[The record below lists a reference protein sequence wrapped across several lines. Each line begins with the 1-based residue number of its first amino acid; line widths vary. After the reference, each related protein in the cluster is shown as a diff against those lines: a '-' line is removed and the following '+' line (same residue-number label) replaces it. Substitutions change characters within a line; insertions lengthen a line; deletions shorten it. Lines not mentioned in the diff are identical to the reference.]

1 MAAVLESQYVFEVKG
16 KVAPSRTWHT
26 ASNPTPTGL
35 PEAAGTTPPSTCS
48 SSSSSHYRGVRKR
61 PWGRFAAEIRDPW
74 KKARVWL
81 GTFDTA
87 EEAAL
92 AYDDAARALRG
103 DKAKTNFE
111 LASPPHCGKWGPPQS
126 DALGALRGA
135 AEAVSC
141 GHVASAAP
149 AAGFTGRGHEG
160 SSLLQLKAEDHSSI
174 DLQLGFSSHSA
185 TAGGHPSPAQQRA
198 PFPPRSDVVALLVE
212 HPAAPFMKRE
222 DMVECLED
230 QPAPYRPPCKR
241 LLPTLDLNLPPCEAV
256 DAN

>member
-16 KVAPSRTWHT
+16 KVAPSRTWHR

-35 PEAAGTTPPSTCS
+35 PEAAGTTPPCTCS

-111 LASPPHCGKWGPPQS
+111 LAASPHCGKWGPVQS
-126 DALGALRGA
+126 VVGAPRGAA
-135 AEAVSC
+135 AEAVSY
-141 GHVASAAP
+141 GRGPATP
-149 AAGFTGRGHEG
+149 AAAFSGRGHEG

-185 TAGGHPSPAQQRA
+185 ATGAHPSSAQQPG
-198 PFPPRSDVVALLVE
+198 PFASRSGVEALLVE
-212 HPAAPFMKRE
+212 HQAAPLKRE

-230 QPAPYRPPCKR
+230 QSAPYRPPCKR

>member
-16 KVAPSRTWHT
+16 KVSPNRTWHR
-26 ASNPTPTGL
+26 ASNPKPASPL
-35 PEAAGTTPPSTCS
+35 EAAATTASTC

-111 LASPPHCGKWGPPQS
+111 LAAPPHCKWGPPQ
-126 DALGALRGA
+126 
-135 AEAVSC
+135 AEAAAVPLRIGACHTVEAGYGQRSEAAAAVSFYDR
-141 GHVASAAP
+141 A
-149 AAGFTGRGHEG
+149 RHE
-160 SSLLQLKAEDHSSI
+160 SLLQLQKAQDL
-174 DLQLGFSSHSA
+174 DLQLGFSSHSNVA
-185 TAGGHPSPAQQRA
+185 AD
-198 PFPPRSDVVALLVE
+198 PRSL
-212 HPAAPFMKRE
+212 KRK
-222 DMVECLED
+222 DMVERLEN
-230 QPAPYRPPCKR
+230 QSAPYRLPCKQ
-241 LLPTLDLNLPPCEAV
+241 LQPTLDLNLPPCEAADV
-256 DAN
+256 